1 MLPQPVEFTLY
12 ALTQTVFK
20 MSIETS
26 ETNAYRRVAGGLRNP
41 RRMGD
46 VLLRIPFLTLSLLL
60 GYPVAFV
67 YTTLQ
72 APTALLT
79 YSLLVLTTAV
89 LYLLACDP
97 LPPCAGTLRAR
108 VWAPRAVAAERR
120 VDVKRV
126 A

>member
-1 MLPQPVEFTLY
+1 MLY

-79 YSLLVLTTAV
+79 YSLLVLTTAI